1 MYRYDEFDE
10 RFVNERVAQFRRQ
23 VKRRI
28 EGELTEDQFR
38 PLRLMNGLYLQL
50 HAYML
55 RINVPYGT
63 LSSKQ
68 MRKFAYIA
76 RTYDKNFGHFTT
88 RQNIQYNWIKLEDTP
103 DILQHLADVEVT
115 GIQSSGNCVRNITSD
130 QYAGRAKDE
139 LADPRVYCE
148 LLRQYSF
155 LHPEFS
161 YLPRKFKIAVT
172 GSPNDRAAVAV
183 HDIGLRMHKN
193 EQGEIGFEVL
203 VGGGLG
209 RTPYIGHTIRKWLAP
224 EHLLSYVESI
234 LRVYNM
240 QGRRDNIHKARIKI
254 IVNQMGIDKYR
265 ELVDKEWEL
274 TKDGALK
281 VPDEEVARINAYFA
295 PPQYEQLDGPD
306 RSARQAARRRPRVR
320 ALDARQRRRAQ
331 GAGLRDRQPVAEGA
345 RQGARRHH
353 GRQDGRRR
361 RSRRPLQPRRD
372 PREPPAESRARRRQ
386 AVRAATSCGTSST
399 ALELATPNLG
409 LLSDIICCPG
419 LDYCALANA
428 RSIPIAQDISRAF
441 TDLDELQKIG
451 QFTINISGCMNACG
465 HHHVGHIGIL
475 GVDKRGQEFFQLTL
489 GGSSDQH
496 ASLGDRLGPGLP
508 QAEVPA
514 AIRKIVDAYL
524 VIRQQNE
531 RFLDT
536 YRRVGIE
543 PFKSCRLRRRKPGGL
558 MALIKNGELVTSSFV
573 DASAAEAIPP
583 AGPVIV
589 SLQQWK
595 AHRDDLLARGT
606 PLGIRLHSDQSPE
619 LIAADVPHFALVAL
633 EFPKFRDGRAYS
645 YARLLRERY
654 GFKGELRAV
663 GEVLL
668 EQLFFMLRTGFDAFE
683 LQSADPLERLPHG
696 ARGFLGVVSADGG
709 RPADGDAATPH
720 EALDRA
726 NPCPSSSHKLVT
738 SGFIE

>member
-23 VKRRI
+23 VNRRLG
-28 EGELTEDQFR
+28 GELTEDQFR

-63 LSSKQ
+63 LASKQ

-193 EQGEIGFEVL
+193 EQGQIGFEVL

-209 RTPYIGHTIRKWLAP
+209 RTPYIGQTIRKWLAP

-234 LRVYNM
+234 LRIYNM

-265 ELVDKEWEL
+265 ELVEQDWEF
-274 TKDGALK
+274 TKNGALK
-281 VPDEEVARINAYFA
+281 VPDDEVARINAYFA
-295 PPQYEQLDGPD
+295 PPKYEKLADQTDALAKI
-306 RSARQAARRRPRVR
+306 RSADRAFDRWVRGNVVEHKVPGYTIVNLSLKAPGKVPGDITADKMDAVADLADRYSMGEIRVTHRQNLV
-320 ALDARQRRRAQ
+320 LVDVKQSE
-331 GAGLRDRQPVAEGA
+331 LYELWHKLV
-345 RQGARRHH
+345 
-353 GRQDGRRR
+353 
-361 RSRRPLQPRRD
+361 
-372 PREPPAESRARRRQ
+372 
-386 AVRAATSCGTSST
+386 

-475 GVDKRGQEFFQLTL
+475 GVDKRGEEFFQLTL

-508 QAEVPA
+508 QADVPT
-514 AIRKIVDAYL
+514 AIRKIVDTYL
-524 VIRQQNE
+524 VIREQNE

-543 PFKSCRLRRRKPGGL
+543 PFKS
-558 MALIKNGELVTSSFV
+558 AVYGEESR
-573 DASAAEAIPP
+573 AA
-583 AGPVIV
+583 
-589 SLQQWK
+589 
-595 AHRDDLLARGT
+595 
-606 PLGIRLHSDQSPE
+606 
-619 LIAADVPHFALVAL
+619 
-633 EFPKFRDGRAYS
+633 
-645 YARLLRERY
+645 
-654 GFKGELRAV
+654 
-663 GEVLL
+663 
-668 EQLFFMLRTGFDAFE
+668 
-683 LQSADPLERLPHG
+683 
-696 ARGFLGVVSADGG
+696 
-709 RPADGDAATPH
+709 
-720 EALDRA
+720 
-726 NPCPSSSHKLVT
+726 
-738 SGFIE
+738 

>member
-1 MYRYDEFDE
+1 MYRYDEFDA

-23 VKRRI
+23 VKRRLT
-28 EGELTEDQFR
+28 GELTEDQFR
-38 PLRLMNGLYLQL
+38 PLRLMNGVYLQL

-68 MRKFAYIA
+68 LRKFACIA
-76 RTYDKNFGHFTT
+76 RHYDKNFGHFTT
-88 RQNIQYNWIKLEDTP
+88 RQNIQYNWIKLEQVP

-115 GIQSSGNCVRNITSD
+115 GIQSSGNCVRNITAD

-193 EQGEIGFEVL
+193 AQGEIGFEVL

-209 RTPYIGHTIRKWLAP
+209 RTPYIGQTIRKWLAP

-240 QGRRDNIHKARIKI
+240 HGRRDNIHKARIKI

-265 ELVDKEWEL
+265 ELVDKDWEF
-274 TKDGALK
+274 TKDGVLK
-281 VPDEEVARINAYFA
+281 VPDEELARIDAYFA
-295 PPQYEQLDGPD
+295 PPQYEKLADEAELLAKARSGD
-306 RSARQAARRRPRVR
+306 RAFDRWVRGNVIEHKVPGYAIVNISLKAPGKAPGDITADKMDAVADLADRYSMGEIRVSHRQNLVFVDVKQSA
-320 ALDARQRRRAQ
+320 LYE
-331 GAGLRDRQPVAEGA
+331 LW
-345 RQGARRHH
+345 
-353 GRQDGRRR
+353 
-361 RSRRPLQPRRD
+361 
-372 PREPPAESRARRRQ
+372 REL
-386 AVRAATSCGTSST
+386 V

-419 LDYCALANA
+419 LDFCALANA

-489 GGSSDQH
+489 GGSSDQN

-508 QAEVPA
+508 QNEVPA
-514 AIRKIVDAYL
+514 AIRKIVDVYL
-524 VIRQQNE
+524 EIRALDE

-543 PFKSCRLRRRKPGGL
+543 PFK
-558 MALIKNGELVTSSFV
+558 AAVYGEETR
-573 DASAAEAIPP
+573 AA
-583 AGPVIV
+583 
-589 SLQQWK
+589 
-595 AHRDDLLARGT
+595 
-606 PLGIRLHSDQSPE
+606 
-619 LIAADVPHFALVAL
+619 
-633 EFPKFRDGRAYS
+633 
-645 YARLLRERY
+645 
-654 GFKGELRAV
+654 
-663 GEVLL
+663 
-668 EQLFFMLRTGFDAFE
+668 
-683 LQSADPLERLPHG
+683 
-696 ARGFLGVVSADGG
+696 
-709 RPADGDAATPH
+709 
-720 EALDRA
+720 
-726 NPCPSSSHKLVT
+726 
-738 SGFIE
+738 

>member
-10 RFVNERVAQFRRQ
+10 RFVHERVAQFRRQ

-224 EHLLSYVESI
+224 EHLLSYVEAI

-295 PPQYEQLDGPD
+295 LPQYEQLEDQTAALAKLRAGD
-306 RSARQAARRRPRVR
+306 RAFERWMRGNVVEHKVTGYAIVNLSLKAPGKVPGDITADKMDAVADLADRYSLGEIRVTHRQNLV
-320 ALDARQRRRAQ
+320 LVDVKQSELHELWQ
-331 GAGLRDRQPVAEGA
+331 KLV
-345 RQGARRHH
+345 
-353 GRQDGRRR
+353 
-361 RSRRPLQPRRD
+361 
-372 PREPPAESRARRRQ
+372 
-386 AVRAATSCGTSST
+386 

-419 LDYCALANA
+419 LDYCSLANA

-489 GGSSDQH
+489 GGSSDQN

-508 QAEVPA
+508 QAEVPT

-543 PFKSCRLRRRKPGGL
+543 PFKS
-558 MALIKNGELVTSSFV
+558 AVYGEESR
-573 DASAAEAIPP
+573 AA
-583 AGPVIV
+583 
-589 SLQQWK
+589 
-595 AHRDDLLARGT
+595 
-606 PLGIRLHSDQSPE
+606 
-619 LIAADVPHFALVAL
+619 
-633 EFPKFRDGRAYS
+633 
-645 YARLLRERY
+645 
-654 GFKGELRAV
+654 
-663 GEVLL
+663 
-668 EQLFFMLRTGFDAFE
+668 
-683 LQSADPLERLPHG
+683 
-696 ARGFLGVVSADGG
+696 
-709 RPADGDAATPH
+709 
-720 EALDRA
+720 
-726 NPCPSSSHKLVT
+726 
-738 SGFIE
+738 

>member
-1 MYRYDEFDE
+1 MYRYDEFDA

-23 VKRRI
+23 VKRRLA
-28 EGELTEDQFR
+28 GELTEDQFR

-63 LSSKQ
+63 LASKQ
-68 MRKFAYIA
+68 MRKFAYLA
-76 RTYDKNFGHFTT
+76 RNYDRNFGHFTT
-88 RQNIQYNWIKLEDTP
+88 RQNLQFNWIKLEQVP

-115 GIQSSGNCVRNITSD
+115 GIQSSGNCVRNITAD

-193 EQGEIGFEVL
+193 EQGQIGFEVL

-209 RTPYIGHTIRKWLAP
+209 RTPYIAHTIRKWLAP
-224 EHLLSYVESI
+224 EDLLAYVESI

-254 IVNQMGIDKYR
+254 IVNQMGIEKYR
-265 ELVDKEWEL
+265 ELVDKDFEF
-274 TKDGALK
+274 TKNGALK
-281 VPDEEVARINAYFA
+281 VPEDEVARINAYFA
-295 PPQYEQLDGPD
+295 PPQYEKLEDQTQALAKIRSGD
-306 RSARQAARRRPRVR
+306 RVFDRWMRGNVIEHKVPGYAIVNLSLKAPGKTPGDITADKMDAVADLADQYSFGEIRVTHRQNLV
-320 ALDARQRRRAQ
+320 LVDVKQSELYELWHKLVEL
-331 GAGLRDRQPVAEGA
+331 G
-345 RQGARRHH
+345 
-353 GRQDGRRR
+353 
-361 RSRRPLQPRRD
+361 
-372 PREPPAESRARRRQ
+372 
-386 AVRAATSCGTSST
+386 
-399 ALELATPNLG
+399 LATPNLG
-409 LLSDIICCPG
+409 LLTDIICCPG
-419 LDYCALANA
+419 LDFCALANA

-475 GVDKRGQEFFQLTL
+475 GVDKRGEEFFQLTL

-514 AIRKIVDAYL
+514 AIRKIVDTYF
-524 VIRQQNE
+524 VVRQQQE

-543 PFKSCRLRRRKPGGL
+543 PFK
-558 MALIKNGELVTSSFV
+558 AAVYGEESQ
-573 DASAAEAIPP
+573 AA
-583 AGPVIV
+583 
-589 SLQQWK
+589 
-595 AHRDDLLARGT
+595 
-606 PLGIRLHSDQSPE
+606 
-619 LIAADVPHFALVAL
+619 
-633 EFPKFRDGRAYS
+633 
-645 YARLLRERY
+645 
-654 GFKGELRAV
+654 
-663 GEVLL
+663 
-668 EQLFFMLRTGFDAFE
+668 
-683 LQSADPLERLPHG
+683 
-696 ARGFLGVVSADGG
+696 
-709 RPADGDAATPH
+709 
-720 EALDRA
+720 
-726 NPCPSSSHKLVT
+726 
-738 SGFIE
+738 

>member
-1 MYRYDEFDE
+1 MYRYDEFDA

-23 VKRRI
+23 VKRRLA
-28 EGELTEDQFR
+28 GELTEDQFR

-63 LSSKQ
+63 LSSRQ
-68 MRKFAYIA
+68 MRKFAFIA

-88 RQNIQYNWIKLEDTP
+88 RQNIQYNWIKLEQVP

-115 GIQSSGNCVRNITSD
+115 GIQSSGNCVRNITAD

-193 EQGEIGFEVL
+193 EQGQIGFEVL

-209 RTPYIGHTIRKWLAP
+209 RTPYIGQTIRKWLAP

-234 LRVYNM
+234 LRIYNM

-265 ELVDKEWEL
+265 ELVEKDWEF
-274 TKDGALK
+274 TKNGALK
-281 VPDEEVARINAYFA
+281 VPDDEVARIDAYFA
-295 PPQYEQLDGPD
+295 PPQYETLADQAEPLAKIRSGD
-306 RSARQAARRRPRVR
+306 RAFDRWVRGNVVEHKVPGYTIVNLSLKAPGKVPGDITADKMEAVADLADRYSMGEIRVSHRQNLV
-320 ALDARQRRRAQ
+320 LVDVKQSE
-331 GAGLRDRQPVAEGA
+331 LYELWHKLVE
-345 RQGARRHH
+345 
-353 GRQDGRRR
+353 
-361 RSRRPLQPRRD
+361 
-372 PREPPAESRARRRQ
+372 
-386 AVRAATSCGTSST
+386 
-399 ALELATPNLG
+399 LELATPNLG

-419 LDYCALANA
+419 LDFCALANA

-475 GVDKRGQEFFQLTL
+475 GVDKRGEEFFQLTL

-514 AIRKIVDAYL
+514 AIRKIVDVYL
-524 VIRQQNE
+524 VIRQQGE

-536 YRRVGIE
+536 YRRVGVE
-543 PFKSCRLRRRKPGGL
+543 PFK
-558 MALIKNGELVTSSFV
+558 AAVYGEESQ
-573 DASAAEAIPP
+573 AA
-583 AGPVIV
+583 
-589 SLQQWK
+589 
-595 AHRDDLLARGT
+595 
-606 PLGIRLHSDQSPE
+606 
-619 LIAADVPHFALVAL
+619 
-633 EFPKFRDGRAYS
+633 
-645 YARLLRERY
+645 
-654 GFKGELRAV
+654 
-663 GEVLL
+663 
-668 EQLFFMLRTGFDAFE
+668 
-683 LQSADPLERLPHG
+683 
-696 ARGFLGVVSADGG
+696 
-709 RPADGDAATPH
+709 
-720 EALDRA
+720 
-726 NPCPSSSHKLVT
+726 
-738 SGFIE
+738 

>member
-1 MYRYDEFDE
+1 MYRYDEFDA

-23 VKRRI
+23 VQRRLA
-28 EGELTEDQFR
+28 GELTEDQFR

-63 LSSKQ
+63 LASKQ
-68 MRKFAYIA
+68 MRKFAFIA

-88 RQNIQYNWIKLEDTP
+88 RQNIQYNWIKLEQVP

-115 GIQSSGNCVRNITSD
+115 GIQSSGNCVRNITAD

-183 HDIGLRMHKN
+183 HDIGLRLHKN
-193 EQGEIGFEVL
+193 EEGQIGFEVL

-209 RTPYIGHTIRKWLAP
+209 RTPYIGQTIRKWLAP

-234 LRVYNM
+234 LRIYNM

-265 ELVDKEWEL
+265 ELVDQDWEF
-274 TKDGALK
+274 TKNGALK

-295 PPQYEQLDGPD
+295 PPQYEQLADQTDSLGKIRSQD
-306 RSARQAARRRPRVR
+306 RAFDRWVRGNIVEHKVPGYAIVNISLKAPGKVPGDLTAEKMDSIADLADRYSFGEIRVTHRQNLV
-320 ALDARQRRRAQ
+320 LVDVKQSE
-331 GAGLRDRQPVAEGA
+331 LYELW
-345 RQGARRHH
+345 HKL
-353 GRQDGRRR
+353 
-361 RSRRPLQPRRD
+361 S
-372 PREPPAESRARRRQ
+372 E
-386 AVRAATSCGTSST
+386 
-399 ALELATPNLG
+399 LELATPNLG

-419 LDYCALANA
+419 LDFCALANA

-475 GVDKRGQEFFQLTL
+475 GVDKRGEEFFQLTL

-508 QAEVPA
+508 QAAVPA
-514 AIRKIVDAYL
+514 AIRKIVDTYL
-524 VIRQQNE
+524 VIRQQGE

-536 YRRVGIE
+536 YRRVGVE
-543 PFKSCRLRRRKPGGL
+543 PFK
-558 MALIKNGELVTSSFV
+558 AAVYGE
-573 DASAAEAIPP
+573 ASQAA
-583 AGPVIV
+583 
-589 SLQQWK
+589 
-595 AHRDDLLARGT
+595 
-606 PLGIRLHSDQSPE
+606 
-619 LIAADVPHFALVAL
+619 
-633 EFPKFRDGRAYS
+633 
-645 YARLLRERY
+645 
-654 GFKGELRAV
+654 
-663 GEVLL
+663 
-668 EQLFFMLRTGFDAFE
+668 
-683 LQSADPLERLPHG
+683 
-696 ARGFLGVVSADGG
+696 
-709 RPADGDAATPH
+709 
-720 EALDRA
+720 
-726 NPCPSSSHKLVT
+726 
-738 SGFIE
+738 